1 MMLYCICYDIPDDRR
16 RLAVAKVL
24 LDFGERVQYSVF
36 EAHLTDEQLQRLK
49 KRVTK
54 VLDTE
59 EDSLRLYP
67 LCASCGSRVEVIGL
81 GVVTEDPEFIV
92 I

>member
-1 MMLYCICYDIPDDRR
+1 MFYCICYDFVDDRR

-24 LDFGERVQYSVF
+24 RDFGERLPYSVF
-36 EAHLTDEQLQRLK
+36 EAHLDDDQMQRLK
-49 KRVTK
+49 KRVQK
-54 VLDTE
+54 ILVME

-67 LCASCGSRVEVIGL
+67 LCAACETRVEVLGL
-81 GVVTEDPEFIV
+81 GTVTQDPDFLV